1 MGKNR
6 ELTELQRKEIE
17 ILYKQHKTEREIA
30 QVTRIPKSTVHD
42 TIMRIKR
49 YGTLKS
55 GLMYM
60 NTSVHKFMN
69 IM

>member
-30 QVTRIPKSTVHD
+30 QNTRIPKSTVHD
-42 TIMRIKR
+42 T
-49 YGTLKS
+49 
-55 GLMYM
+55 
-60 NTSVHKFMN
+60 
-69 IM
+69 